1 MQREHASRSGRPESW
16 AACGDVELRGR
27 GALMMVRAMAGCCA
41 FVRWSSVLVLAGA
54 AAGKALALRHG
65 PIGEGWL
72 AVPALALALVGYE
85 ATLAAWLMLG
95 RAVVMG
101 QLVAFVTFAG
111 FGAYSLGL
119 ALDGAR
125 TCRCFG
131 ILSVPPHVTA
141 AVDFALAVGWLL
153 MVLDGQRGPA
163 PVRSG
168 RMAGCM
174 ACLVCLVPLGVAAW
188 HVAGYYGVL
197 SGLHG
202 RLVVLEPDDLLGRR
216 ADFLAHAP
224 GASSSCTAAGGSWW
238 YEPVAIAAVRP
249 WSRSSAPMQVH
260 LLPCGVRC
268 LNCPHRVD
276 KNHGTQRCPMCVCP
290 MTEPGTHQL
299 RWCLNSTKERSWR
312 QAGQRCVLSRG
323 WPRQHGNDGSVS
335 LVNATCDRT
344 AETSVEPN
352 VFALSPYLRSEPCPG
367 RQARA
372 PFRC

>member
-1 MQREHASRSGRPESW
+1 
-16 AACGDVELRGR
+16 
-27 GALMMVRAMAGCCA
+27 MMVRAMAGCCA

-224 GASSSCTAAGGSWW
+224 GGQQLLHGRWRVLVVRAGCDRCRAAMEQEFGAHAGSL
-238 YEPVAIAAVRP
+238 AAVR
-249 WSRSSAPMQVH
+249 RA
-260 LLPCGVRC
+260 LLELP
-268 LNCPHRVD
+268 
-276 KNHGTQRCPMCVCP
+276 
-290 MTEPGTHQL
+290 
-299 RWCLNSTKERSWR
+299 
-312 QAGQRCVLSRG
+312 A
-323 WPRQHGNDGSVS
+323 
-335 LVNATCDRT
+335 
-344 AETSVEPN
+344 
-352 VFALSPYLRSEPCPG
+352 PG
-367 RQARA
+367 RQEPWHTAVPHVRLPDDRTWYA
-372 PFRC
+372 PTPMVLELDEGTIVAASRPAVGYIKGLAATAWE